1 MKRNEPCHAFTSF
14 ALFCQPAA
22 GGGVSSAA
30 KPCTAP
36 MAIGFAKQGPSAR
49 RAFTLIELLVVIA
62 IIAILAAM
70 LLPSLSR
77 AKISA
82 SRANCISNLRQLT
95 IAACLYGVDFAD
107 AIPPNYILDPNAW
120 VGGDVSRLP
129 GATNVLDIQRG
140 KLFPY
145 NSALP
150 VYRCPADK
158 LGLAGRYVPRVRS
171 YSVSAMMGINT
182 ASAASAVHP
191 NIRENLKF
199 IDVRSPGPATAFFF
213 VDEQSDPN
221 DLSGYDT
228 LSSIDDGCFA
238 VNSATGPVQWQN
250 SPASRHG
257 NGGTLSFADGHAEF
271 WKWFARRTHSLTG
284 VNVQGT
290 SPLDPDLA
298 RFRIASFPP
307 GTYR

>member
-1 MKRNEPCHAFTSF
+1 MNEPCHGFTAL
-14 ALFCQPAA
+14 ALFRRAA
-22 GGGVSSAA
+22 TGVGLPTAA
-30 KPCTAP
+30 KSCAAP
-36 MAIGFAKQGPSAR
+36 KTIEFAKRRSSTL

-70 LLPSLSR
+70 LLPALSQ

-82 SRANCISNLRQLT
+82 ARANCISNLRQLT
-95 IAACLYGVDFAD
+95 IAASVYGVDFAD
-107 AIPPNYILDPNAW
+107 AIPPNYIQDTNAW

-129 GATNVLDIQRG
+129 GATNILDIQRG

-145 NSALP
+145 NQSLP

-171 YSVSAMMGINT
+171 YSISAMMGINT
-182 ASAASAVHP
+182 PSAASAVHL

-199 IDVRSPGPATAFFF
+199 IDVRLPGPATAFFF

-228 LSSIDDGCFA
+228 FSSIDDGCFA

-271 WKWFARRTHSLTG
+271 WKWFVTRTHLLKG
-284 VNVQGT
+284 VNAQGT

-307 GTYR
+307 GTYH

>member
-1 MKRNEPCHAFTSF
+1 MKRNECCSGLLPFSGTSRCS
-14 ALFCQPAA
+14 LF
-22 GGGVSSAA
+22 GSR
-30 KPCTAP
+30 KPRSTR
-36 MAIGFAKQGPSAR
+36 Q
-49 RAFTLIELLVVIA
+49 AFTLIELLVVIA

-70 LLPSLSR
+70 LLPALNY
-77 AKISA
+77 AKTKA

-95 IAACLYGVDFAD
+95 IASAVYGVDFAD
-107 AIPPNYILDPNAW
+107 AIPPNYILDTNAW
-120 VGGDVSRLP
+120 VTGDASRLP

-145 NSALP
+145 NQSLP
-150 VYRCPADK
+150 IYRCPADK

-171 YSVSAMMGINT
+171 YSLSAMMGINT
-182 ASAASAVHP
+182 ASAAQAVHP

-199 IDVRSPGPATAFFF
+199 THVRLPGPASAFFF

-221 DLSGYDT
+221 DITGYDT
-228 LSSIDDGCFA
+228 KSSLDDGCFA
-238 VNSATGPVQWQN
+238 VNSASGPVQWQN

-271 WKWFARRTHSLTG
+271 WKWLASKTHLLTG
-284 VNVQGT
+284 VNAQGT

-307 GTYR
+307 GTYH

>member
-1 MKRNEPCHAFTSF
+1 MKENEPRFRVPPFSPEEPVFASLLQSRKAQMKPAFTRRR
-14 ALFCQPAA
+14 
-22 GGGVSSAA
+22 
-30 KPCTAP
+30 
-36 MAIGFAKQGPSAR
+36 PSAWQ
-49 RAFTLIELLVVIA
+49 AFTLIELLVVIA

-70 LLPSLSR
+70 LLPALTY
-77 AKISA
+77 AKTKA

-95 IAACLYGVDFAD
+95 IASTVYGLDFAD
-107 AIPPNYILDPNAW
+107 AIPPNYIQDTNAW

-182 ASAASAVHP
+182 ASAANAVHP

-199 IDVRSPGPATAFFF
+199 IDVRLPGPASAFFF

-271 WKWFARRTHSLTG
+271 WKWLAPRTHLLKG

-290 SPLDPDLA
+290 SPQDPDLA

-307 GTYR
+307 GTYH

>member
-1 MKRNEPCHAFTSF
+1 MTTAF
-14 ALFCQPAA
+14 ARQR
-22 GGGVSSAA
+22 
-30 KPCTAP
+30 
-36 MAIGFAKQGPSAR
+36 PSAR

-70 LLPSLSR
+70 LLPALSN
-77 AKISA
+77 AKIKA

-95 IAACLYGVDFAD
+95 IASLVYAVDFAD
-107 AIPPNYILDPNAW
+107 AIPPNYILDTNAW
-120 VGGDVSRLP
+120 IAGDVSSLP

-145 NSALP
+145 NPSFA

-171 YSVSAMMGINT
+171 YSMSGMMGINT
-182 ASAASAVHP
+182 PGAAQAVHP
-191 NIRENLKF
+191 GIRENLKF
-199 IDVRSPGPATAFFF
+199 SNVRVPGPAVAFFF
-213 VDEQSDPN
+213 IDEQTDPN
-221 DLSGYDT
+221 DIVGYDT
-228 LSSIDDGCFA
+228 KSSIDDGYYA
-238 VNSATGPVQWQN
+238 VNSTTGPVQWQN

-271 WKWFARRTHSLTG
+271 WKWLAAKTHLLTG

-290 SPLDPDLA
+290 PPQDPDLA
-298 RFRIASFPP
+298 RFKIASYAP
-307 GTYR
+307 GTYH

>member
-1 MKRNEPCHAFTSF
+1 
-14 ALFCQPAA
+14 
-22 GGGVSSAA
+22 VW
-30 KPCTAP
+30 
-36 MAIGFAKQGPSAR
+36 

-70 LLPSLSR
+70 LLPALSY
-77 AKISA
+77 AKIKA

-95 IAACLYGVDFAD
+95 IASVVYGMDFAD
-107 AIPPNYILDPNAW
+107 AIPPNYILDTNAW
-120 VGGDVSRLP
+120 IAGDASRLP

-145 NSALP
+145 NPALP

-171 YSVSAMMGINT
+171 YSMSAMMGINT
-182 ASAASAVHP
+182 PSAGQAVHL

-199 IDVRSPGPATAFFF
+199 TDVRVPGPAVAFLF

-221 DLSGYDT
+221 DIGGYDT
-228 LSSIDDGCFA
+228 RSSLDDGCFA

-250 SPASRHG
+250 TPASRHG

-271 WKWFARRTHSLTG
+271 WKWLASKTHLLTG
-284 VNVQGT
+284 VNAQGT
-290 SPLDPDLA
+290 SPQDPDLL
-298 RFRIASFPP
+298 RFRIASFAP
-307 GTYR
+307 GAYH

>member
-1 MKRNEPCHAFTSF
+1 MNGYDPNSGLAPFGMGRCSRAACRKRCKVQMTT
-14 ALFCQPAA
+14 ALGRQR
-22 GGGVSSAA
+22 
-30 KPCTAP
+30 
-36 MAIGFAKQGPSAR
+36 PSAWQ
-49 RAFTLIELLVVIA
+49 AFTLIELLVVIA

-70 LLPSLSR
+70 LLPALSDS
-77 AKISA
+77 KTKA
-82 SRANCISNLRQLT
+82 SRVNCISNLRQLT
-95 IAACLYGVDFAD
+95 IASLVYGVDFGD

-120 VGGDVSRLP
+120 ISGDVSRLP

-145 NSALP
+145 NQSLP

-158 LGLAGRYVPRVRS
+158 MGLAGRYVPRVRS
-171 YSVSAMMGINT
+171 YSMSAMMGINT
-182 ASAASAVHP
+182 PSAAQAVHP

-199 IDVRSPGPATAFFF
+199 SDVRVPGPAVAFFF

-221 DLSGYDT
+221 DMVGYDT
-228 LSSIDDGCFA
+228 RSSIDDGYFA
-238 VNSATGPVQWQN
+238 VNATTGPVQWQN

-271 WKWFARRTHSLTG
+271 WKWLASKTHLLTG

-290 SPLDPDLA
+290 SPQDPDLA
-298 RFRIASFPP
+298 RFRIASYAP
-307 GTYR
+307 GTYH